1 MLNFNFLEKSMGIV
15 SPPHFVYDI
24 SRKMV
29 FMLYSINWTN
39 FNVKIAVTSWD
50 IAQYMVA
57 IVCYSS
63 VTS

>member
-29 FMLYSINWTN
+29 FMLYSIN
-39 FNVKIAVTSWD
+39 
-50 IAQYMVA
+50 
-57 IVCYSS
+57 
-63 VTS
+63 